1 MIEIKY
7 IEIESL
13 QAYKNNSKTHP
24 DTQIAQIQSSIREYG
39 FCEPV
44 LIDENNTILSGHARI
59 QALKDMGEIEAPT
72 ICLEQLTDTQKK
84 KAVIIFNKVQEN
96 SDWYTPNLVL
106 DLKSIL
112 SEEPHSDLKGLGFSS
127 NELELLLSEVNFD
140 FTDDEYEPE
149 DLDQYQS
156 VIIQYVLIFDDE
168 DQQGVWTSHLKH
180 LKQQYPQ
187 LLTHSSR
194 ISQFI
199 RDNSEKT

>member
-1 MIEIKY
+1 M
-7 IEIESL
+7 S
-13 QAYKNNSKTHP
+13 ANSKYSN
-24 DTQIAQIQSSIREYG
+24 DNSIGEY
-39 FCEPV
+39 E
-44 LIDENNTILSGHARI
+44 ARFKV
-59 QALKDMGEIEAPT
+59 ADNSEIEAPT

-156 VIIQYVLIFDDE
+156 VVIQYVLIFDDE